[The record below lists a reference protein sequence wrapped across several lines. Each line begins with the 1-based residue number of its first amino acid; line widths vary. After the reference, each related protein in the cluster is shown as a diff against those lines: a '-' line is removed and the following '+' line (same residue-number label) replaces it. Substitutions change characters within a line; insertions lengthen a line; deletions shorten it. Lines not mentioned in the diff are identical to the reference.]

1 MNPLILYDLSPF
13 FFYRFIRT
21 WDGVEDNFFYFTNGH
36 AGSCMYLYIQI
47 GRSTHRLIPDIFLQI
62 LMV

>member
-36 AGSCMYLYIQI
+36 DKWTCW
-47 GRSTHRLIPDIFLQI
+47 I
-62 LMV
+62 LHVSIYTDR